1 MAAFIFQLRA
11 VSSVPVE
18 EYKTK
23 CQVIICETFL
33 LNIDGCDKHLLER
46 LTLFNHS

>member
-18 EYKTK
+18 EYKKGGKLSYVRRFYSTLMA
-23 CQVIICETFL
+23 VI
-33 LNIDGCDKHLLER
+33 NIYW
-46 LTLFNHS
+46 NV